1 MIFVW
6 PDLLYVSFGMF
17 FFIFLFFVY
26 KNKEQIKTIW
36 VKKDVKNVLKK
47 ITISQ
52 IVLGGAFFCSV
63 LFLLASFLAPYY
75 LSVYPLE
82 MSLSSNIA
90 SSINGLMSPF
100 IAIAAAILT
109 FMAFWVQY
117 NANQRM
123 IDEDRKQQIERQFY
137 EMLKIHNDNVKSFHV
152 ERSIPIRLSFREYE
166 PTQLKNLYADG
177 QSYLQI
183 ILLEFNYVY
192 EKIKEVMPGEKEKWF
207 SISYD
212 IFYNG
217 AEYTRKLNKINDDT
231 LHFFQSCRNCIWQFS
246 EYEKFTVMGDDIF
259 RGHVAQLNSYY
270 RHLFLIVKTIV
281 RIDDKIMNYSEK
293 RQFLRI
299 VRAQLTSV
307 EQVLLFYNWKSEC
320 GWKWEQDIK
329 DGSEN
334 HFFTDYRMIHNIN
347 PDDCIAFSKQEL
359 LDEMN
364 KKNKDYKYE
373 GSSYK
378 DDPLF
383 ELF

>member
-1 MIFVW
+1 
-6 PDLLYVSFGMF
+6 
-17 FFIFLFFVY
+17 
-26 KNKEQIKTIW
+26 
-36 VKKDVKNVLKK
+36 
-47 ITISQ
+47 
-52 IVLGGAFFCSV
+52 
-63 LFLLASFLAPYY
+63 
-75 LSVYPLE
+75 
-82 MSLSSNIA
+82 
-90 SSINGLMSPF
+90 
-100 IAIAAAILT
+100 
-109 FMAFWVQY
+109 
-117 NANQRM
+117 
-123 IDEDRKQQIERQFY
+123 
-137 EMLKIHNDNVKSFHV
+137 
-152 ERSIPIRLSFREYE
+152 
-166 PTQLKNLYADG
+166 
-177 QSYLQI
+177 
-183 ILLEFNYVY
+183 
-192 EKIKEVMPGEKEKWF
+192 
-207 SISYD
+207 
-212 IFYNG
+212 
-217 AEYTRKLNKINDDT
+217 
-231 LHFFQSCRNCIWQFS
+231 
-246 EYEKFTVMGDDIF
+246 MGDDIF